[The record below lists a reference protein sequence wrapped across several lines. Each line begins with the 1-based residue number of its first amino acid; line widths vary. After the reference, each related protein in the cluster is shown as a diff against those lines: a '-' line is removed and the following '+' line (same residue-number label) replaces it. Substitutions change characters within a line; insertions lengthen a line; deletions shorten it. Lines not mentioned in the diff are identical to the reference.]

1 MPEVM
6 AKGIGL
12 ILIGFALF
20 ALTRP
25 YMEIAAGDDMPTPA
39 PRRSPLLRRAAH
51 IGKRGGAHLRLGIG
65 QLLGLAAITFGI
77 VLVVRA

>member
-1 MPEVM
+1 M

-20 ALTRP
+20 ALSRP
-25 YMEIAAGDDMPTPA
+25 YMEIAAGGDVPPPA
-39 PRRSPLLRRAAH
+39 PKRWPFLRRAAH

-65 QLLGLAAITFGI
+65 QIMGLAAIAIGI
-77 VLVVRA
+77 VLVLRA